1 MKKLLINLLNL
12 VVAVCAFGACDGVEN
27 SITQAGTFANVF
39 KVNGSQIVVPSTG
52 EAYTVSN
59 ISSTGLK
66 SGDKAYLEV
75 SYCYDSQT
83 MATPV
88 MNVEKV
94 CAPVESL
101 DICSSSEFNAE
112 TRAKY
117 NSPLKGICAINLYTL
132 DNYGSTSGKSD
143 FLWADDETQN
153 IVVRYDKDYI
163 GKFKMA
169 LDSVVE
175 GTLCFRLYSEL
186 TPADGRVDHNVF
198 AYDGDP
204 SQVCKILSFKMK
216 REILAGDLTAED
228 SEDIRSYNT
237 LMSTI
242 SLIVEDC
249 KKDETTGL
257 YKPRGIIKT
266 MSEFKNLFVE

>member
-1 MKKLLINLLNL
+1 MKKLLINLLIL

-143 FLWADDETQN
+143 FLWADDEDITGHDPGNPAANGIGYIAGDQIVDLIK
-153 IVVRYDKDYI
+153 IVVMQ
-163 GKFKMA
+163 G
-169 LDSVVE
+169 
-175 GTLCFRLYSEL
+175 
-186 TPADGRVDHNVF
+186 NV
-198 AYDGDP
+198 
-204 SQVCKILSFKMK
+204 
-216 REILAGDLTAED
+216 
-228 SEDIRSYNT
+228 
-237 LMSTI
+237 
-242 SLIVEDC
+242 
-249 KKDETTGL
+249 
-257 YKPRGIIKT
+257 IKT
-266 MSEFKNLFVE
+266 EVPLILQLILRMEHFLLGIKAFGLHGHG